1 MDSKAGRSPLT
12 PLTPEVGDAR
22 VPEHT
27 ANGHSASWSDRL
39 GALGSRVARASVDE
53 ASFDLRR
60 ACSNAAS
67 RLFPQLSFNRT
78 RTALLRAAGLQMG
91 NGSLV
96 MGPFSVTGPGNFREL
111 LTIGDHTLIT
121 GPLHIDLGARVHIG
135 NCVRVG
141 HHVVFLTVDHEIG
154 PAEYRCGRLMAAPI
168 TVGDG
173 VWIGSCVTVL
183 PGVSI
188 GNGSVIAAGA
198 TVVRDVP
205 PNTLAAGVPAKVKRN
220 LDEERPPPSLR
231 RSRSTPIE
239 E

>member
-1 MDSKAGRSPLT
+1 MDSTTARSP
-12 PLTPEVGDAR
+12 PTPEEGEAPVREDSANR
-22 VPEHT
+22 SPE
-27 ANGHSASWSDRL
+27 SWSDRL
-39 GALGSRVARASVDE
+39 GALGSRVARAGADE
-53 ASFDLRR
+53 ASFDLLRV
-60 ACSNAAS
+60 CSNAAS
-67 RLFPQLSFNRT
+67 RLFPRLSFNRT
-78 RTALLRAAGLQMG
+78 RTALLRTTGLRLG

-96 MGPFSVTGPGNFREL
+96 MGPFIVTGPGNFREL
-111 LTIGDHTLIT
+111 LTIGDETLIT

-135 NCVRVG
+135 NCVRIG

-188 GNGSVIAAGA
+188 GSGSVIASGA
-198 TVVRDVP
+198 TVVCDVP
-205 PNTLAAGVPAKVKRN
+205 ANTLAAGVPAKVKRN
-220 LDEERPPPSLR
+220 LDEESPPPSLR
-231 RSRSTPIE
+231 RRRSSPIE